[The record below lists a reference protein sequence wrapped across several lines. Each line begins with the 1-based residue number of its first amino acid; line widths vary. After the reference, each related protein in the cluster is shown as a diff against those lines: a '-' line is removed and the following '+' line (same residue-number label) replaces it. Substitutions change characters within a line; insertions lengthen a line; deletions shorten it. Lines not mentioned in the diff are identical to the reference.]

1 MRLILA
7 APILLAAI
15 AADARETSK
24 PALGQ
29 PDCRNASAG
38 QVKTQHRTGP
48 QQLGQLPDA
57 QLIRAVDYREGGCTK
72 PILVNRTTAR

>member
-7 APILLAAI
+7 ATILLAAV
-15 AADARETSK
+15 AADARGK
-24 PALGQ
+24 PKSALGQ

-38 QVKTQHRTGP
+38 QVKTQRGAGP
-48 QQLGQLPDA
+48 QRLDQLPDA
-57 QLIRAVDYREGGCTK
+57 QLIRAVDYREGGCSK